1 MLCQTV
7 PQDSRTKKLKLDL
20 SLIAKSKIRFEFDK
34 KIYKRKVIDLSLI
47 VHYNVE
53 YLSGNQNP
61 KFLTFKSDNKSLLWA
76 RRSPIYIDLWQN
88 LKADTK
94 SKDGWYS
101 QNTKSIVKIQ
111 KVEQF
116 KQNPEG
122 YTVHFDCLL

>member
-7 PQDSRTKKLKLDL
+7 PQDSRTKKLKLVL
-20 SLIAKSKIRFEFDK
+20 SLIAKSKIRFQFGK
-34 KIYKRKVIDLSLI
+34 KIYKRKVINSSLI

-53 YLSGNQNP
+53 YLNGSQNP
-61 KFLTFKSDNKSLLWA
+61 EFLTVKEDNK
-76 RRSPIYIDLWQN
+76 IC
-88 LKADTK
+88 KT
-94 SKDGWYS
+94 G
-101 QNTKSIVKIQ
+101 VKIQ